1 MFAALSFLR
10 VSRTRP
16 PRSTF
21 SPAIF
26 QLGGLSVA
34 KKWTLPCSAEFYLG
48 GRLHAKA
55 QPGDILINKIE
66 R

>member
-1 MFAALSFLR
+1 MPHFIHDGVYQSFDGK
-10 VSRTRP
+10 P
-16 PRSTF
+16 PLV
-21 SPAIF
+21 F